1 MQSREKQKQKISKQ
15 VEQNIK
21 TKSDSHKL
29 QYKKEAQKLIPHCV
43 VDNPNLRDLVE
54 VFIYDYIYEIVG
66 PELAPKITRMLIDLS
81 IPR

>member
-1 MQSREKQKQKISKQ
+1 MQSREKQKQK

-66 PELAPKITRMLIDLS
+66 PVLAPKITRMLIDLS